1 MNLLRRRIVNFSL
14 VLVGLSGVS
23 ACAQSVSQ
31 SPSRMSAEAEQV
43 RMNRFQDV
51 GSAEWI
57 LSTLSELSYIHIYD
71 QDGRIISAPSG
82 LVGQGGGRF
91 SINRIP
97 IQLKVTWREKDLQNP
112 IINRGMGPTNSVYRE
127 VWSGGKITGS
137 FEIPVAERIPDEL
150 LDDLRRDPK
159 GSLRIKVRLHR
170 DGVLL
175 GWDIERRPGYDR
187 NKRDIYGEAAY
198 VGPVHSFAGGDFR
211 EAEIFNGNPV
221 RMGWYIHPKTGQRI
235 ETPY

>member
-1 MNLLRRRIVNFSL
+1 MMNLLRRRIVNFSL

-31 SPSRMSAEAEQV
+31 SASRMSAEAEQV
-43 RMNRFQDV
+43 RMNRFQGV
-51 GSAEWI
+51 SGAEW
-57 LSTLSELSYIHIYD
+57 TLSSVHALRWIEILN
-71 QDGRIISAPSG
+71 QDGRYVDAAAATYPGSRS
-82 LVGQGGGRF
+82 RF
-91 SINRIP
+91 SINNIP
-97 IQLKVTWREKDLQNP
+97 VRLKITWREQDPNNP
-112 IINRGMGPTNSVYRE
+112 VYSGNRNES
-127 VWSGGKITGS
+127 WSGGKITGS
-137 FEIPVAERIPDEL
+137 FEIPVADRIPDEL

-198 VGPVHSFAGGDFR
+198 VGPVHSFASGDFR

>member
-1 MNLLRRRIVNFSL
+1 MMNLLRRRIVNFSL

-31 SPSRMSAEAEQV
+31 SSSRMSGEAEQV
-43 RMNRFQDV
+43 RMNRFQ
-51 GSAEWI
+51 GITSAEWVLSSLDELRWIEI
-57 LSTLSELSYIHIYD
+57 LD
-71 QDGRIISAPSG
+71 QNGNYVEAPAKMRIQIKSQRA
-82 LVGQGGGRF
+82 L
-91 SINRIP
+91 NRIP
-97 IQLKVTWREKDLQNP
+97 VKLKVTWREQDPNNP
-112 IINRGMGPTNSVYRE
+112 VYSGNRNES
-127 VWSGGKITGS
+127 WSGGKITGS

-175 GWDIERRPGYDR
+175 GWDIERMPGYDR
-187 NKRDIYGEAAY
+187 NNRDPWGKPMVVSSVY
-198 VGPVHSFAGGDFR
+198 SFVGGDFR
-211 EAEIFNGNPV
+211 EAEIINGKPV

>member
-43 RMNRFQDV
+43 RMNRFQ
-51 GSAEWI
+51 GITSAEWVLSSLDELRWIEI
-57 LSTLSELSYIHIYD
+57 LDQNGRYVAAPAKMSYRGDHTN
-71 QDGRIISAPSG
+71 A
-82 LVGQGGGRF
+82 LN
-91 SINRIP
+91 SIP
-97 IQLKVTWREKDLQNP
+97 VKLKVTWREQDPNNP
-112 IINRGMGPTNSVYRE
+112 VYLVNRNE
-127 VWSGGKITGS
+127 KWSGGKITGS
-137 FEIPVAERIPDEL
+137 FGIPVADRIPDEL

-187 NKRDIYGEAAY
+187 KNRDIFGQAVYVAAE
-198 VGPVHSFAGGDFR
+198 HSFYGGDFR
-211 EAEIFNGNPV
+211 EAEIINGKPV

>member
-14 VLVGLSGVS
+14 VLVGLSGVP

-43 RMNRFQDV
+43 RMNRFQ
-51 GSAEWI
+51 GITSAEWVLSSLDELRWIEI
-57 LSTLSELSYIHIYD
+57 LD
-71 QDGRIISAPSG
+71 QNGNYVEAPAKMRIQIKSQRA
-82 LVGQGGGRF
+82 L
-91 SINRIP
+91 NRIP
-97 IQLKVTWREKDLQNP
+97 VKLKVTWREQDPNNP
-112 IINRGMGPTNSVYRE
+112 VYSGNRNES
-127 VWSGGKITGS
+127 WSGGKITGS
-137 FEIPVAERIPDEL
+137 FEIPVADRIPDEL

-187 NKRDIYGEAAY
+187 KNRDIFGQAVYVAAE
-198 VGPVHSFAGGDFR
+198 HSFYGGDFR
-211 EAEIFNGNPV
+211 EAEIINGKPV